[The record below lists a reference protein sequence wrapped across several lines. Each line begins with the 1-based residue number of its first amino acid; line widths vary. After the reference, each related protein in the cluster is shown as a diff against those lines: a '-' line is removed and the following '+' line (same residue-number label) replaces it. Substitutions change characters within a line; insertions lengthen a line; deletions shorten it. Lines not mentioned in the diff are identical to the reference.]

1 MTDLKTKEKLFKI
14 ECANDFINRTRED
27 IKSASKSFFLIGFRL
42 NEANEQEYY
51 KVLGYDSIEALAE
64 DKFGFGRST
73 TYGFINVFRR
83 FAERNEHGFYST
95 FINQIKPEFKDYDY
109 SKLVEIQK
117 IKYIPCPIEKYIPP
131 QSSVRAIQGYVKYY
145 NQQDPGGHH
154 ETLPEWQKK
163 QNETNNS
170 STTIPT
176 QANNQLAGQVTINDV
191 VKPNEPAKN
200 IDTTSQTQT
209 VQTFGLPTS
218 AESKEIK
225 EYDLTARKKV
235 REFLNDYKN
244 WRLRKNLSDDFFLQ
258 KVYSY
263 EFKSHQFIYAVEQFT
278 YGKGELELGKAQT
291 EITYYLNAFTGDG
304 VTQITKEQIEQ
315 FCSQHKGEL

>member
-95 FINQIKPEFKDYDY
+95 FMNQIKPEFKDYDY

-117 IKYIPCPIEKYIPP
+117 IRYIPCPIEKYIPP

-145 NQQDPGGHH
+145 NQDPGGHR

-163 QNETNNS
+163 QNKTNNS

-176 QANNQLAGQVTINDV
+176 QANNQLAGQVKINDV
-191 VKPNEPAKN
+191 VKPNEPAKK
-200 IDTTSQTQT
+200 IDTNSQTQT
-209 VQTFGLPTS
+209 VQTSGLPTV
-218 AESKEIK
+218 AEEIPTK
-225 EYDLTARKKV
+225 QYDLSSRDKV

-244 WRLRKNLSDDFFLQ
+244 WRLRRNLRDAFFLQ
-258 KVYSY
+258 EVYSY
-263 EFKSHQFIYAVEQFT
+263 EFKSHQYIYAVEQYT
-278 YGKGELELGKAQT
+278 YGKGELQLGKAQKQVF
-291 EITYYLNAFTGDG
+291 YYLNAFAGDG
-304 VTQITKEQIEQ
+304 FSIISKEQIEQ
-315 FCSQHKGEL
+315 FCAKYRGKL